1 MSSPTFSPEPP
12 FWNAQL
18 QHIPLCVEL
27 TQHFDAIQQELMA
40 FIDASQ
46 PFMPSPKY
54 ANLYVNTWDAFP
66 LSKFQGEFV
75 ELSKKNLSF
84 NLERLVAFARA
95 RLPTLSG
102 LIAPLEAQGHLR
114 NVFVSRLLP
123 GSVINPHRGWTP
135 EFLRIHLGLRCD
147 PQCCITVGEETQTWT
162 PGQMLAFKD
171 GGPYLHS
178 VRHEGTQER
187 IVLAI
192 DLTLRYC
199 NTFIPGIDPRSNVA
213 TLGDA

>member
-1 MSSPTFSPEPP
+1 MSSPPFSPEPA
-12 FWNAQL
+12 FWNAHLHQ
-18 QHIPLCVEL
+18 IPLCVEL
-27 TQHFDAIQQELMA
+27 SQHFEAIQQELLA
-40 FIDASQ
+40 FIDGSQ
-46 PFMPSPKY
+46 PFMPYPKY

-75 ELSKKNLSF
+75 ELSKQNLNF
-84 NLERLVAFARA
+84 NLERLVAFARG

-135 EFLRIHLGLRCD
+135 DFLRMHLGLRCD
-147 PQCCITVGEETQTWT
+147 PNCRITVGEETQTWT
-162 PGQMLAFKD
+162 PGQWLAFKD

-199 NTFIPGIDPRSNVA
+199 NTFIPGVDPRSSAA
-213 TLGDA
+213 TPGGA